1 MSASREK
8 KLRQDPTPGA
18 DPKTFKELEQ
28 AKAEKRSNLLYSVIG
43 VLFLV
48 AVVACLIW
56 KSNIISRSATA
67 VTIDG
72 EKYTAAEVSFYYK
85 NVYRSFL
92 QNNSYFISYLGLDTG
107 SSLKGQT
114 VNATAASMLGVEEG
128 SSWHDSMTEKVY
140 GHELLRTLQYQ
151 AYANAYSDE
160 LTYSDQEI
168 QDAYNA
174 DPKTYDRASWEYVV
188 VSGAAES
195 TTDADG
201 NTVQPTD
208 EETAAAKEAAKETA
222 DKILAAYQSGT
233 SLESAAASY
242 YDGVIGNW
250 LFDDAR
256 QSGDTDVLEV
266 NDDYYVAVF
275 HDRYLEESNTVSVR
289 HILVMPEAGTKTS
302 DEEGYDEEQEQLKA
316 AAHTK
321 AEEILAEWK
330 AGDATED
337 SFIDLVTKDSEDGTK
352 YTGGLISDISVD
364 SSLVDSFKDWALDSS
379 RKPGDTDVVDSTYG
393 SHVMYFVGT
402 GLPVWKAAVVNTLR
416 SDDVDEWTNS
426 LVEGA
431 DVSQSDFGMK
441 FVG

>member
-1 MSASREK
+1 MIRG
-8 KLRQDPTPGA
+8 R
-18 DPKTFKELEQ
+18 
-28 AKAEKRSNLLYSVIG
+28 
-43 VLFLV
+43 
-48 AVVACLIW
+48 
-56 KSNIISRSATA
+56 
-67 VTIDG
+67 
-72 EKYTAAEVSFYYK
+72 
-85 NVYRSFL
+85 
-92 QNNSYFISYLGLDTG
+92 
-107 SSLKGQT
+107 
-114 VNATAASMLGVEEG
+114 
-128 SSWHDSMTEKVY
+128 
-140 GHELLRTLQYQ
+140 
-151 AYANAYSDE
+151 
-160 LTYSDQEI
+160 
-168 QDAYNA
+168 
-174 DPKTYDRASWEYVV
+174 
-188 VSGAAES
+188 
-195 TTDADG
+195 
-201 NTVQPTD
+201 
-208 EETAAAKEAAKETA
+208 
-222 DKILAAYQSGT
+222 
-233 SLESAAASY
+233 SY
-242 YDGVIGNW
+242 YDGVIGNCCSTT
-250 LFDDAR
+250 AR

-266 NDDYYVAVF
+266 SDDYYVAVF

-426 LVEGA
+426 LVEGCRC
-431 DVSQSDFGMK
+431 VPERFRYEVCGLIQPLIL
-441 FVG
+441 